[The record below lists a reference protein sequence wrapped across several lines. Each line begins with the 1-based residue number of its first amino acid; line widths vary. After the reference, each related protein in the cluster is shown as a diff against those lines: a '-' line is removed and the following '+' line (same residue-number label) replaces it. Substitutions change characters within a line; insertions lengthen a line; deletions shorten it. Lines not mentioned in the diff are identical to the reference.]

1 MRAGGAEQ
9 RRSRS
14 RVTAAVAR
22 ELPKRV
28 KVSLPTARRET
39 SICARW
45 VLPGPER
52 LRVVLAVEAALKQC
66 FAHPEIVQKP
76 WAFSGSPARHFLI
89 LVLFPLSLPPSSNSR
104 QGDEGGRGHTLGWVP

>member
-9 RRSRS
+9 SRRRS

-52 LRVVLAVEAALKQC
+52 LRVVLAVEAALSSALPIPKL
-66 FAHPEIVQKP
+66 FR
-76 WAFSGSPARHFLI
+76 SPGRSRG
-89 LVLFPLSLPPSSNSR
+89 PLRDIS
-104 QGDEGGRGHTLGWVP
+104 